1 MKITSSG
8 KIIRQKTLFDD
19 ENSDE
24 LYFNEEMK
32 RLRRKEIKEKEQ
44 AYLNQKAIENQVPLS
59 ESRRVIERSMKQY
72 DDMILEIFG
81 DKDVFND
88 WYKELFAKKIKF
100 KM

>member
-32 RLRRKEIKEKEQ
+32 RIRKKEIKEKEKS
-44 AYLNQKAIENQVPLS
+44 YLNQKAKENQVPLS
-59 ESRRVIERSMKQY
+59 ESRKVIERSMKQY

-81 DKDVFND
+81 DEKVFND
-88 WYKELFAKKIKF
+88 WCKEIFVKNN
-100 KM
+100 